1 MSDPRLPRARAFMSP
16 NKPVEYEIIPAEIQT
31 ITESDVSKNF
41 CYLSNNHHSP
51 SNLRTF
57 PINQFHMEN
66 MGVLSQRVPFKF
78 EDSSFNLEKRGNANL
93 GLPVL
98 KSILMRLLES
108 ISPDTLEM
116 LMMLLM
122 QFLISNNIS
131 KHSSQSPVKDPDSPF
146 REAFE
151 LIIETLKK
159 QSPPVIKC
167 NSKFLDSTMIVWKQI
182 LEFEKD
188 DFQKVELTK
197 SLQKKLTAG
206 EIDIAIQQ
214 LIDEGG
220 VVERVEPVHPKK
232 SNGRAPSPYYRLLW
246 KNPKYQKM
254 LQC

>member
-41 CYLSNNHHSP
+41 CYLSNNHHLP
-51 SNLRTF
+51 SDLRTF
-57 PINQFHMEN
+57 SFDQICMEN
-66 MGVLSQRVPFKF
+66 ERVLSKRVPFKL
-78 EDSSFNLEKRGNANL
+78 EDSSCNLEKLGNANL
-93 GLPVL
+93 GSPDL

-116 LMMLLM
+116 LMMLLW
-122 QFLISNNIS
+122 QFIISNNIS
-131 KHSSQSPVKDPDSPF
+131 KHSSQSAVKDPNSPF

-159 QSPPVIKC
+159 QSSPVINCK
-167 NSKFLDSTMIVWKQI
+167 SKFLDSTMIVWKQI

-206 EIDIAIQQ
+206 EIDIALQQ
-214 LIDEGG
+214 LIDEKG
-220 VVERVEPVHPKK
+220 VIERIEHLHSKN
-232 SNGRAPSPYYRLLW
+232 SIGRAPSPYYRLLW